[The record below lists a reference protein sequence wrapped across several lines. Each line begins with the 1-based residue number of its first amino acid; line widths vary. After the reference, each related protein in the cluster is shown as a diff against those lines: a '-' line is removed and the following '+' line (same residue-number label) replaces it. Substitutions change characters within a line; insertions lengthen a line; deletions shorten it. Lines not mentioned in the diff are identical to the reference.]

1 MKILASSILML
12 SIMGSS
18 LMAQDIPASKVP
30 SVVTNAFTQEY
41 TNPTDVDWEKK
52 RKNFEVD
59 FEVDGVDHKALYTAE
74 GRLLMTKRDLR
85 ETDLPAAINQKIAAD
100 YSGYTIDDVDQVMA
114 EGKTYYQVELD
125 GTLRDRKLVF
135 TEDGQEEKKF
145 KFWE

>member
-85 ETDLPAAINQKIAAD
+85 ETDL
-100 YSGYTIDDVDQVMA
+100 
-114 EGKTYYQVELD
+114 
-125 GTLRDRKLVF
+125 DRKSTRLNSSHVKISYAVF
-135 TEDGQEEKKF
+135 CLKK
-145 KFWE
+145 KRKKE